1 MPVGKLTGPA
11 AGSAAAAAWVCSMGL
26 TTHEGIGVGMLW
38 VDTRV
43 LALMSRLRLMGLGL
57 AIWPSHTEVVLMP
70 ALVWQNWL
78 IWCTMLLRSGGWL
91 CCRVAAIERGIVEVD
106 TVTFGGASESGIFRP
121 PCNKELGG
129 CWRPW

>member
-1 MPVGKLTGPA
+1 M
-11 AGSAAAAAWVCSMGL
+11 
-26 TTHEGIGVGMLW
+26 
-38 VDTRV
+38 
-43 LALMSRLRLMGLGL
+43 
-57 AIWPSHTEVVLMP
+57 AIWPSQTEVVLMP

-121 PCNKELGG
+121 PCNKGLGG